1 MPANDFLNPE
11 GTTTVTVTSD
21 RPIQGMNRYGRP
33 YTAYRVKTRDGAEQM
48 YFPSARAADELQ
60 RHHVRRGSVVE
71 IRGSRQESR
80 EGLAFTRFDVVAVR
94 EGDASHTT
102 VPSTS
107 NPDDLRM
114 LRCVALKAA
123 AATRST
129 SGEPPDVLA
138 TANAYFDWLTRP

>member
-1 MPANDFLNPE
+1 MPANDFLNPD

-21 RPIQGMNRYGRP
+21 QPIQGTNRYGRP
-33 YTAYRVKTRDGAEQM
+33 YIAYRVKTPNGAEQM
-48 YFPSARAADELQ
+48 YFPSARAVEELQ
-60 RHHVRRGSVVE
+60 RRHVRRGSVLE

-80 EGLAFTRFDVVAVR
+80 EGLAVTRYEVVAIR
-94 EGDASHTT
+94 EGETPHAS
-102 VPSTS
+102 VPATS

-129 SGEPPDVLA
+129 TGEPPDVLA
-138 TANAYFDWLTRP
+138 TANAYFDWLVRP

>member
-1 MPANDFLNPE
+1 MPANDFLNPD

-48 YFPSARAADELQ
+48 YFPSARAVDELQ

-71 IRGSRQESR
+71 IRGSRQESQ
-80 EGLAFTRFDVVAVR
+80 EGRVFTRFDVTVR
-94 EGDASHTT
+94 EGAREPMAA
-102 VPSTS
+102 PSTS

-129 SGEPPDVLA
+129 TGEPPDVIA
-138 TANAYFDWLTRP
+138 VANAYLDWLVRP